1 MLKKCL
7 LILFLVF
14 AAMSAW
20 TQQTVSGTVIDAQN
34 VPVPG
39 VSVVIKGTAIG
50 TITDVDGNFS
60 IQANPDD
67 ILVCSFIGM
76 ESQEISV
83 GNQTI
88 LYITMRSALFDLEEV
103 VVMGYGV
110 QKKKLSTG
118 ATVQVKGDDIQR
130 MNTTSALQAI
140 QGQTPGVTISST
152 SGQPGSDM
160 KVTIRGLGTIGN
172 SGPLFIIDGIEGD
185 ISTISPADIESIDV
199 LKDAASA
206 AIYGSQAANGVV
218 LITTRGGR
226 SGKAQVSIDSYYGI
240 QRVARYTDMLNR
252 EEYISIMQEQAANS
266 EAALYNPSVFE
277 GAADTDWVRQM
288 FVEDAVTQGYNIG
301 ISGGSDRSIYAISLN
316 YTGYFS
322 DLSIISCLQ
331 Q

>member
-1 MLKKCL
+1 
-7 LILFLVF
+7 
-14 AAMSAW
+14 MSAW

-67 ILVCSFIGM
+67 ILVFSFIGM

-172 SGPLFIIDGIEGD
+172 SGP
-185 ISTISPADIESIDV
+185 P
-199 LKDAASA
+199 
-206 AIYGSQAANGVV
+206 IY
-218 LITTRGGR
+218 
-226 SGKAQVSIDSYYGI
+226 
-240 QRVARYTDMLNR
+240 NR
-252 EEYISIMQEQAANS
+252 WY
-266 EAALYNPSVFE
+266 
-277 GAADTDWVRQM
+277 
-288 FVEDAVTQGYNIG
+288 
-301 ISGGSDRSIYAISLN
+301 
-316 YTGYFS
+316 
-322 DLSIISCLQ
+322 
-331 Q
+331 